1 MKVKNSFILFI
12 FFISASLVSCEFGLH
27 EFFYRPNSVSDRSAK
42 IVDLTHQPVVPA
54 NKKFSCVIFADTHFG
69 QNHRRYDKEFI
80 EWLKSK
86 KESGNHPLFAVS
98 LGDVVDHGKENEY
111 KEYAAFLD
119 KIKSICTDS
128 DFRIYTA
135 VGNHDLLNSGWRHW
149 KKYVYP
155 HVPYY
160 RFKTGNFSWYF
171 IDTGD
176 GALGETQLKNLV
188 KEMKNDSNYKF
199 VFSHYALYGNGLPYW
214 AILNQKE
221 RAILIDTFARNNVKA
236 FFAGHYHWKMIRYDY
251 GPFFELVV
259 KSIMDGPAWIELS
272 INENDS
278 SFSVTEYQ

>member
-27 EFFYRPNSVSDRSAK
+27 EFLYRPDSVSDRSTR
-42 IVDLTHQPVVPA
+42 IVDLPHQPVVPVD
-54 NKKFSCVIFADTHFG
+54 KKFRCVIFTDIHFG
-69 QNHRRYDKEFI
+69 KNHKRYDEEFLK
-80 EWLKSK
+80 WLRDKPTSDK
-86 KESGNHPLFAVS
+86 PLFVIS
-98 LGDVVDHGKENEY
+98 LGDIADHGKENEY

-160 RFKTGNFSWYF
+160 RFKTGKFSWYF
-171 IDTGD
+171 IDTGN
-176 GALGETQLKNLV
+176 GVLGEPQLTNLV
-188 KEMKNDSNYKF
+188 QEMRADPNPKF
-199 VFSHYALYGNGLPYW
+199 VFSHYAIYGGGIPYFVM
-214 AILNQKE
+214 LNQKE
-221 RAILIDTFARNNVKA
+221 RAIIIDTFARNNVKA
-236 FFAGHYHWKMIRYDY
+236 FFAGHYHNSMIKYDY
-251 GPFFELVV
+251 GYFFELVV
-259 KSIMDGPAWIELS
+259 KSILNAPAWIELS